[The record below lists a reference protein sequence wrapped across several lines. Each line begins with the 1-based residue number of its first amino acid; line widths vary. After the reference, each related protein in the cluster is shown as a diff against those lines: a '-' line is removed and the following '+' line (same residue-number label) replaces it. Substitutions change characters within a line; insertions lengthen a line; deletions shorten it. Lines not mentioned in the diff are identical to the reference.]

1 VGVRA
6 PQEGKGKFSENR
18 FPPDVTQEG
27 KGGKVGD
34 PTIQRLYFSAVV
46 FYVVYYTPFPGI
58 TLAAVIETLSRAPLL
73 FYRVANFLPSLASIQ
88 VRGCTAVGQLT
99 AQWGGGGGGN
109 SAARRGSLRQP
120 SLARC
125 PALTTRR

>member
-99 AQWGGGGGGN
+99 AQWGGVGGGT
-109 SAARRGSLRQP
+109 ARRGVAHSGSQAWPAALR
-120 SLARC
+120 
-125 PALTTRR
+125 